1 VLGRCIRHWLGL
13 LCGLLLLAWAPAAS
27 AHPGWGIV
35 RDSQGNIYYTD
46 LAQVWKVAPDGTRSI
61 VVPNVHTHELYID
74 AADNLYGEHLWYEG
88 EASDRWGHRV
98 WRRTPDGTIRDVV
111 PPTEGFRTSYS
122 FVRDAAGNMY
132 WHEGGLVRRGN
143 APLVARHFADIRSMT
158 VSPGGDVYLI
168 DGHDLVRIGA
178 NGAVRTLA
186 RNLGE
191 SNAALP
197 FVGDHHQL
205 MGLWLDSAGNCYVA
219 VYGNFKVKRVDPQGR
234 VETVARSTFPWSPTG
249 GLVTSDGR
257 LWLLEYSITNDTR
270 IRLAD
275 APEPG
280 RPATILALV
289 GAGGAALALGLF
301 AALRLR
307 RRRRAI

>member
-1 VLGRCIRHWLGL
+1 MRVLLHAIAILW
-13 LCGLLLLAWAPAAS
+13 LLAAAPAF

-46 LAQVWKVAPDGTRSI
+46 LARVWKVAPDGTRS
-61 VVPNVHTHELYID
+61 VAVPDVHTHELYLD
-74 AADNLYGEHLWYEG
+74 AQDNLYGEHLWYEG

-98 WRRTPDGTIRDVV
+98 WRRAPDGTVRDVV
-111 PPTEGFRTSYS
+111 PATVGFRTSLS

-132 WHEGGLVRRGN
+132 WNDRGMVRRGL
-143 APLVARHFADIRSMT
+143 APLTPRRFADIRSMT
-158 VSPGGDVYLI
+158 VSAGGDVYLI

-178 NGAVRTLA
+178 DGAVRTLA

-191 SNAALP
+191 SNPALA

-205 MGLWLDSAGNCYVA
+205 MGLWLDRAGNCYVA

-249 GLVTSDGR
+249 GLVAPDGR
-257 LWLLEYSITNDTR
+257 LWLLEYSVTNEAR
-270 IRLAD
+270 IRMAD

-280 RPATILALV
+280 RPATMPVLLGA
-289 GAGGAALALGLF
+289 AGGALALGAL
-301 AALRLR
+301 AAWRLR
-307 RRRRAI
+307 RRRAI